1 VIRWLTART
10 IRRAPR
16 RVVLGTLGVAFPVAM
31 LAATILFVDDA
42 DRAMTRVALEPV
54 QIEMRAMGRSLDVD
68 MTSVSHDLGE
78 VPAVAR
84 SEPFAATN
92 VVVETPGAGKWTARL
107 IAVDPSYFAGRP
119 WLRVV
124 RGKPGGGAL
133 LDEALRN
140 TPGFASAA
148 TVSIALPGDAP
159 KLSLSLPVTGAVDLR
174 QATTWFSIPY
184 GDVQGDVVAVPR
196 SIVIDFS
203 TFARDILPVLQE
215 WATHGGISPVFDPG
229 STDLPPV
236 SLESHVT
243 VDHAAYPPN
252 PSRATAWSGQLRS
265 LLERRAA
272 GSILVADNAAETLV
286 TAQSDATNA
295 KILFLLLGIPG
306 VLAAGA
312 LGLAAGSALAEANRR
327 EEALLRLRGATSG
340 QVLRLA
346 TADAAVV
353 GLAGSVVGLLVA
365 AATVSLVTGG
375 PVWRGVAGGELAT
388 TAILALAVGAV
399 TTVIRLIRLRSTER
413 RSDVAVERH
422 LLERGWTPMWKRAY
436 LDLIFIVLGLGIL
449 GINHLSGGL
458 SQTPIEGTSL
468 ALSFYVLLAPIFLWL
483 GVTFLAVRVVL
494 AILSRRAER
503 GRSKPLPSWRATAT
517 RWTGRRPARMA
528 VALMLGALAVAFG
541 TQVLAFAATYRT
553 AKTTDAGAALGSDMR
568 LTPADPT
575 NQLPPLGPG
584 IAGVSP
590 FRLVPAQAGSDR
602 KTIMAIDLSTYPD
615 VSTMAPRILEGQGPD
630 ALGSDPRGVLLLK
643 ELATDF
649 EVGPG
654 DTLPI
659 TIYPDDFEKST
670 NLKLHVL
677 GVYGSFPPTSP
688 PPDQPAE
695 LVMSTAAIPRTV
707 PAPPDFYLA
716 RVSAARSADAVAAEL
731 RGTLSN
737 QFGVTAVGNPFQRG
751 LTALNLA
758 GLGRLEA
765 LGAALIAAVGVAV
778 LGVFLVLERRREFAI
793 LRAVGA
799 DAAQVIA
806 GPAAEGVLVVLGS
819 LLIGVPVGLG
829 LALLEVRVLSLFF
842 ALPPPLLTIPTGA
855 LVVFIVFMVM
865 ASTIAMAATLAAV
878 TRVRPA
884 SVLREP

>member
-16 RVVLGTLGVAFPVAM
+16 RVVLGTLGIAFPVAM

-54 QIEMRAMGRSLDVD
+54 QIDMRAMGRSLDVD
-68 MTSVSHDLGE
+68 MTSVSHDLGA

-84 SEPFAATN
+84 AEPFAATN

-124 RGKPGGGAL
+124 SGKPGGGAL

-159 KLSLSLPVTGAVDLR
+159 KLSLPLPVTGTVDLR
-174 QATTWFSIPY
+174 RATTWFSIPY

-203 TFARDILPVLQE
+203 TFQRDILPVLQE

-243 VDHAAYPPN
+243 VDHATYPPN
-252 PSRATAWSGQLRS
+252 PSRATTWSGQLRS

-346 TADAAVV
+346 AADAAVV
-353 GLAGSVVGLLVA
+353 GLAGSVVGILVA

-375 PVWRGVAGGELAT
+375 PVWHGVAAGELAT
-388 TAILALAVGAV
+388 TAMLALAVGAV
-399 TTVIRLIRLRSTER
+399 TTVIRLIRLRSKER

-436 LDLIFIVLGLGIL
+436 LDLIFIALGLGIL
-449 GINHLSGGL
+449 GVNRVTGGL

-494 AILSRRAER
+494 AMLSRRAER
-503 GRSKPLPSWRATAT
+503 GRSKPLPSWRAAAT

-553 AKTTDAGAALGSDMR
+553 AKATDAGAALGSDMR

-575 NQLPPLGPG
+575 NQLPPLGPR
-584 IAGVSP
+584 IATVSP

-602 KTIMAIDLSTYPD
+602 KTIMAIDLSSYPD
-615 VSTMAPRILEGQGPD
+615 VSTMAPRILEGQGPE

-643 ELATDF
+643 ELAINF

-695 LVMSTAAIPRTV
+695 LVMSSAAIPRTV
-707 PAPPDFYLA
+707 PTPPDFYLA
-716 RVSAARSADAVAAEL
+716 RVSAGRSVDAVAAEL
-731 RGTLSN
+731 RGTLSDR
-737 QFGVTAVGNPFQRG
+737 FGVTTVGNPFQRG

-758 GLGRLEA
+758 GLGRIEA

-778 LGVFLVLERRREFAI
+778 LGAFLVLERRREFAI

-799 DAAQVIA
+799 DTSQVLA
-806 GPAAEGVLVVLGS
+806 GPVAEGVLVVLGS
-819 LLIGVPVGLG
+819 LFIGVPVGLG

-842 ALPPPLLTIPTGA
+842 ALPPPLLTVPTGA
-855 LVVFIVFMVM
+855 LAVFIVFMATTSAV
-865 ASTIAMAATLAAV
+865 AMAAALAAV
-878 TRVRPA
+878 MRVRPA